1 MKGIR
6 ILSGV
11 VVLVS
16 ALLPLRSDEWRDT
29 ARGQLFRQ

>member
-1 MKGIR
+1 MKGKR
-6 ILSGV
+6 SLSGV

-29 ARGQLFRQ
+29 ARGQLFRK

>member
-1 MKGIR
+1 MKGKR
-6 ILSGV
+6 MLSGV

-29 ARGQLFRQ
+29 ARGQLFRK

>member
-1 MKGIR
+1 MKGKR

-16 ALLPLRSDEWRDT
+16 ALLPLQSGEGQDA
-29 ARGQLFRQ
+29 ARGQLFRK

>member
-1 MKGIR
+1 MKGKR

-29 ARGQLFRQ
+29 AWGQLFRK

>member
-1 MKGIR
+1 MKGKR

-29 ARGQLFRQ
+29 ARGQLFWK

>member
-1 MKGIR
+1 MKGKR

-16 ALLPLRSDEWRDT
+16 ALLPLRSGEWQDA
-29 ARGQLFRQ
+29 ARGQLFRK